1 MLLERRLR
9 TVSRRLA
16 AMREE
21 LRIAEEQLAHFAE
34 VSDDTRIRSLVSE
47 TPLADQDHREA
58 ERTMAAMQRHRR
70 ELADQIGRLEAEQDD
85 LLDRFNARRG

>member
-16 AMREE
+16 TLREE

-47 TPLADQDHREA
+47 TPRADQDHREA
-58 ERTMAAMQRHRR
+58 ERTMTAMQRHRR
-70 ELADQIGRLEAEQDD
+70 ELAEQIGRLEAEQDD